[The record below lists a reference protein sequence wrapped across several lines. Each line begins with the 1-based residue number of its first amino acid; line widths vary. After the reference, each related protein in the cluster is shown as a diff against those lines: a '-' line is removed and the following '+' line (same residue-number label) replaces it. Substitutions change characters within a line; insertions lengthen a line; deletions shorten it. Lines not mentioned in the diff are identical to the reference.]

1 MKFRLIPVVVALV
14 IPVLAYYF
22 YIVPSAGTVSGLEA
36 RVALASTQADTIAA
50 GNVIRPRIARERGMI
65 SSRLVRVHAF
75 TVPQAEARFLND
87 ISYLAKSYGVKLVGV
102 ASKGKPMAFGAAAT
116 AHGPQQ
122 QGPPSSNATP
132 LPALASAGA
141 NAPPLQS
148 PLTMQ
153 SLADGVMLPRSV
165 TITGPLNG
173 VVRFI
178 DGFGQL
184 ATPAMIGNITLA
196 QSDSLHATFDVQVVV
211 IDPAEL
217 RDAKQAKLPGTR
229 LKPQGKLL

>member
-1 MKFRLIPVVVALV
+1 MKFRLIPVVITLV
-14 IPVLAYYF
+14 IPFLAYYF

-65 SSRLVRVHAF
+65 AARLVRVHAF

-87 ISYLAKSYGVKLVGV
+87 ISYLAKAYGVKLVGV
-102 ASKGKPMAFGAAAT
+102 SSKGKPVPFGAS

-122 QGPPSSNATP
+122 PGPPSSYATP

-141 NAPPLQS
+141 NAPPGQS
-148 PLTMQ
+148 PLAMQ

-173 VVRFI
+173 VVRFV

-184 ATPAMIGNITLA
+184 ATPATIVNITLA

-211 IDPAEL
+211 IDPTEL
-217 RDAKQAKLPGTR
+217 RDAKQAKLPGIR
-229 LKPQGKLL
+229 PKPGGKLS